1 MAAMRERCTIRTL
14 EEENR
19 IIRPSEPN
27 HRFLPLKKKVKT
39 IAVEE
44 MPNTGDRNTRKNV
57 IHLEVLRSSLT
68 TIVTREVPMNGIRSR
83 TMKQRMA
90 KEVVWSRETLRQE
103 PFDDTYAYYRIFQEM
118 DFVVTGA
125 K

>member
-1 MAAMRERCTIRTL
+1 MRERCTIRTL

-27 HRFLPLKKKVKT
+27 HRFLLLKKKVKT

-57 IHLEVLRSSLT
+57 IHLEVIRSSLT
-68 TIVTREVPMNGIRSR
+68 TVVTREVPMNGIRSR

-103 PFDDTYAYYRIFQEM
+103 PFDDTYEYYRIFQEM